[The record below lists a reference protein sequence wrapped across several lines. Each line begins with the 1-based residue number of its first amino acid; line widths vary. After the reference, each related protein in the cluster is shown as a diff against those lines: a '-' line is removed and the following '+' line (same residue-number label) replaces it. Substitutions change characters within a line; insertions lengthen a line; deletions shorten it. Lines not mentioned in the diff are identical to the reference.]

1 MLGRN
6 LITSAA
12 GNAAEIDK
20 TWDIEYAFFDGS
32 GQNFLFLGNEETKP
46 TSGAF
51 KTDGTKMY
59 IVGDEAE
66 VNEYSL
72 STAWDIGSASY
83 SQTFSVSSQ
92 DSRPQTIRFKPD
104 GTKMYHAGAIND
116 KVYEYDLST
125 AWDISTA
132 SYNQNF
138 SIATQET
145 VPMGMFF
152 KTDGTR
158 MYVVGL
164 GSDAVNEYT
173 LSTAWDIS
181 TASYSQNFS
190 VSSQDTSPNGLFFE
204 DDGTTM
210 YISGDSGNDINEYS
224 LSTAWD
230 VSTASYT
237 RNFSISSQSQQP
249 KDIFFK
255 GDGTKMFVFDRDKY
269 AFQYSLSTAWNISS
283 LSYSE
288 PTTEIKNVSSQ
299 DANPFGV
306 FFKSDGSKMYIC
318 GYSTI
323 DIYEYNL
330 STNWAIST
338 ASLNQSFAVNLQEV
352 SPNEVV
358 FKTDGTKM
366 YIVGSSGDE
375 VNEYDLSTAWDISTA
390 SFNQNFS
397 VNTQDGSM
405 QGLFFKPDGTKMYT
419 CGTVNDEVYEY
430 NLSTAWDISTA
441 SFYQDTNMGTQDGS
455 PTQIFFKS
463 DGTRM
468 YMIGTQYDRLYQYDL
483 STAWDVSSLTYDTNI
498 ELSFWDTNVHSVFF
512 KPEGD
517 KFFFVGSAKDNVVAF
532 TIPTS

>member
-6 LITSAA
+6 LVQAAA
-12 GNAAEIDK
+12 GNAAEVDK
-20 TWDIEYAFFDGS
+20 TWDIEYASFEGS
-32 GQNFLFLGNEETKP
+32 GQNYLFLGNEETKP

-59 IVGDEAE
+59 IVGDESE

-72 STAWDIGSASY
+72 STAWDISSATY

-92 DSRPQTIRFKPD
+92 DVRPQTIRFKPD

-132 SYNQNF
+132 SYNQDF
-138 SIATQET
+138 YIGTQEA

-152 KTDGTR
+152 KSDGTR

-210 YISGDSGNDINEYS
+210 YVSGDSGNDINEYS

-237 RNFSISSQSQQP
+237 RNFSISSQSLQP

-255 GDGTKMFVFDRDKY
+255 SDGTKMFVFDRDKY
-269 AFQYSLSTAWNISS
+269 AWQYTLSTAWNISS
-283 LSYSE
+283 LSFAD
-288 PTTEIKNVSSQ
+288 PTTDVFDVSSQ
-299 DANPFGV
+299 EATPKGL
-306 FFKSDGSKMYIC
+306 FFKDDGSKMYVC
-318 GYSTI
+318 GYT
-323 DIYEYNL
+323 
-330 STNWAIST
+330 
-338 ASLNQSFAVNLQEV
+338 
-352 SPNEVV
+352 
-358 FKTDGTKM
+358 
-366 YIVGSSGDE
+366 GDD
-375 VNEYDLSTAWDISTA
+375 VNEYDLSTAWAIETA
-390 SFNQNFS
+390 SYSQTKS
-397 VNTQDGSM
+397 VSSEGDGTSNV
-405 QGLFFKPDGTKMYT
+405 FFKSDGTKMY
-419 CGTVNDEVYEY
+419 VADFNDIEINEY

-441 SFYQDTNMGTQDGS
+441 SYNQNLDVSGKDNS
-455 PTQIFFKS
+455 PSDIFFKS
-463 DGTRM
+463 DGLTMYFTGTGNDKVYQYSLTTAWDISTASYVRDFYVGAKEIAPSGLSFRDDGSRM
-468 YMIGTQYDRLYQYDL
+468 YIAGLGSDKVHQYNL
-483 STAWDVSSLTYDTNI
+483 STAWDISSATFDI
-498 ELSFWDTNVHSVFF
+498 SFDVVFF
-512 KPEGD
+512 DEQLRDIFFHPDGD
-517 KFFFVGSAKDNVVAF
+517 QFFIIGQLNDKIWSF
-532 TIPTS
+532 TIS